1 MQALYEAFFEHP
13 QCKDILSMGNH
24 VVAIFDTP
32 FKTDIDSTLDCV
44 GKANTL
50 FNLVEKNL

>member
-1 MQALYEAFFEHP
+1 
-13 QCKDILSMGNH
+13 MGNH